1 MGKEEYNHYVAVLH
15 FKVVPFMQSIG
26 VVHRLRA
33 SVLCITQMFSKF
45 RQPNDL
51 TYRLGKIRSQSE
63 SRYLKKKKEKQQQ
76 KQNIWSCRH
85 HKGER
90 FERDTLWTSSY
101 GHLSQAPLLRQKS
114 RVILHWKVL
123 NLESLDGMRF
133 PTSWDRVSV
142 LQCLSLSCQNV
153 FLFHRRKKFVKNVQ
167 MIANHVSLQ
176 C

>member
-63 SRYLKKKKEKQQQ
+63 SRHLKKKKENNNKN
-76 KQNIWSCRH
+76 KT
-85 HKGER
+85 
-90 FERDTLWTSSY
+90 FEAADTTRVRDSNEIHFEPPVMATSPK
-101 GHLSQAPLLRQKS
+101 HLS
-114 RVILHWKVL
+114 
-123 NLESLDGMRF
+123 
-133 PTSWDRVSV
+133 
-142 LQCLSLSCQNV
+142 
-153 FLFHRRKKFVKNVQ
+153 
-167 MIANHVSLQ
+167 
-176 C
+176 